1 MLGLGNNVSTTLDF
15 EWGNTKFLAFD
26 GVDDKAEFTVNQS
39 FITAV
44 AGEGNIGDN
53 IGFSFWINPA
63 WSTSGSYGTTGFAP
77 RRVNFWYLGKDDNN
91 HESVQGYYQL
101 TNSSGV
107 AQNRLWSE
115 LRSSTGGN
123 KKQNENTYLHSNNS
137 ITGVGTGQA
146 DSWTST
152 NPSGGAWVHI
162 VMTRGTGEWSQ
173 YWNGQGLTEAD
184 SDTLPLNIDNEIE
197 RVLTFGYKPTD
208 NGFHKYGVRDFAIFS
223 TELTSGNVTTLYNSG
238 VFFDVRTAKISNL
251 GVYYPFN
258 EHVRDIVGG
267 YNLTL
272 TGGSFNAL

>member
-162 VMTRGTGEWSQ
+162 VMTRATGNWTQ
-173 YWNGQGLTEAD
+173 YWNGQALSMND
-184 SDTLPLNIDNEIE
+184 SDSGTLNTDNSIA
-197 RVLTFGYKPTD
+197 RKLVLGNKPTD
-208 NGFHKYGVRDFAIFS
+208 NGFHKYGVRDFAVFS
-223 TELTSGNVTTLYNSG
+223 AQLTSGNASTLYNSG
-238 VFFDVRTAKISNL
+238 SFLDVRNTGISGL

-258 EHVRDIVGG
+258 ENARDIVGG
-267 YNLTL
+267 HNLTL
-272 TGGSFNAL
+272 TGGTFTAL